1 MTWVAAAY
9 LTICAAA
16 YFGNRSLRR
25 HSCGWKAD
33 SPGADGAD
41 YSVPYSADETLDIGE
56 ATGTPASEEYQVPSK
71 FTDDL
76 KKVAIQ
82 LTDVPL
88 GQQD

>member
-1 MTWVAAAY
+1 MER
-9 LTICAAA
+9 TIP
-16 YFGNRSLRR
+16 FRI
-25 HSCGWKAD
+25 
-33 SPGADGAD
+33 
-41 YSVPYSADETLDIGE
+41 SADETLDIGE